1 MKISV
6 MKIESDKEEFVD
18 LYIHEKTNSINTL
31 IDYIENEKYKSIK
44 LSCYKQ
50 EQIFKIKSD
59 DIFYIETNKD
69 TLLIHTNNEIFESKH
84 RLYELEK
91 MLPATF
97 VRISKSTILNL
108 EKAQLYKPLLNGLM
122 EVKLINLETTY
133 ISRKYLKE
141 VRNSIKGGL

>member
-6 MKIESDKEEFVD
+6 QEIESDKEEFID

-44 LSCYKQ
+44 LSCYKKDQ
-50 EQIFKIKSD
+50 LFKIKSD
-59 DIFYIETNKD
+59 DIFYVETNKD
-69 TLLIHTNNEIFESKH
+69 TLLIHTNNETYESKH

-91 MLPATF
+91 MLPSNF
-97 VRISKSTILNL
+97 IRISKSTILNL
-108 EKAQLYKPLLNGLM
+108 EKVQLYKPLLNGLM
-122 EVKLINLETTY
+122 EVQLINLEKTY